1 MDMIGIHSGG
11 GESSPNPGWGDGCI
25 ASTGGWAGDACRY
38 AAGAAEPVRH
48 QPLHKAALPARSQHG
63 QGQATKDV
71 CGFVPTLREVLAS
84 NYALLQR
91 RLQRRLDSEDL
102 ASDCLHEA
110 WLRLGDASVPASIRH
125 PQAYVYRVACNV
137 AMDMLRTQRP
147 GLHHCLDE
155 DGMDALPDAA
165 PGPETVAQARSGLAA
180 LERAMDRL
188 PAGHRTVLSAL
199 RLEDQTRTEVADRH
213 GMSLR
218 RVDTVLRQALDY
230 CAQACGETVRV
241 GVSGPRR
248 ALPRRWRRQAEAGLL
263 PASPHAA
270 AARPRGVARLASR

>member
-1 MDMIGIHSGG
+1 MTPTLAVVG
-11 GESSPNPGWGDGCI
+11 
-25 ASTGGWAGDACRY
+25 AGWAGM
-38 AAGAAEPVRH
+38 AAAVEAATRGADVVVFEATRS
-48 QPLHKAALPARSQHG
+48 LGGRARG
-63 QGQATKDV
+63 LDV
-71 CGFVPTLREVLAS
+71 AGP
-84 NYALLQR
+84 
-91 RLQRRLDSEDL
+91 
-102 ASDCLHEA
+102 
-110 WLRLGDASVPASIRH
+110 
-125 PQAYVYRVACNV
+125 
-137 AMDMLRTQRP
+137 
-147 GLHHCLDE
+147 
-155 DGMDALPDAA
+155 DGA
-165 PGPETVAQARSGLAA
+165 
-180 LERAMDRL
+180 
-188 PAGHRTVLSAL
+188 AL